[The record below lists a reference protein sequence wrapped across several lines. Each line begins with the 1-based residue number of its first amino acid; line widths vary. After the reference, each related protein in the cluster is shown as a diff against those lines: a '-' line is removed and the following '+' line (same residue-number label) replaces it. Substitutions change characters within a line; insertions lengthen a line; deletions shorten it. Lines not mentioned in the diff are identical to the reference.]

1 MKIQKNWLRIL
12 IIVVIL
18 AVVIS
23 SVWLSLGKILELIGY
38 IVSLFLPFLLGYVF
52 SLAVNPLAN
61 FLQKKLSIPRGFS
74 AILVIILTIGVIGG
88 AASWGIYKIIEQ
100 IRELYVHFPQIYESW
115 QQTIRE
121 ISKSWNT
128 LYAALPENI
137 QLLITGIGDTVSGKA
152 SGFLDNK
159 SEPVV
164 DYASRFARA
173 IPKVFVGV
181 VVFILAT
188 YFMIADSKGVSK
200 TVKSMLPEKLR
211 IRVAAVTGQLKTYLG
226 GYLKAQGILLCIAFF
241 VMFLELSVLR
251 VHYALLIALGV
262 AVLDALPFFGSGLV
276 LWPWAVIAFA
286 TGNIKMGVGL
296 IVVYVSVALVR
307 RFAEPKLLSS
317 KMGTNPILT
326 LMSMYIGYRLIG
338 IGGLIVG
345 PIIMMIAISFY
356 KAGIF
361 DGLIRLVKLV
371 FKFIKEQLILLK
383 NFFLKLTGSDWNE

>member
-23 SVWLSLGKILELIGY
+23 SVWLSLGKILELVGY

-61 FLQKKLSIPRGFS
+61 FLQKKLSIPRRFS

-88 AASWGIYKIIEQ
+88 AASWGIYKIVEQ

-121 ISKSWNT
+121 ISKSWNA

-188 YFMIADSKGVSK
+188 YFMIADSEGVSQK
-200 TVKSMLPEKLR
+200 VKSMLPEKLR

-276 LWPWAVIAFA
+276 LWPWAIIAFA

>member
-18 AVVIS
+18 AVIIS
-23 SVWLSLGKILELIGY
+23 SVWLSFGKILELIGY
-38 IVSLFLPFLLGYVF
+38 IVSLFLPFLLGYIF

-88 AASWGIYKIIEQ
+88 AASWGIYKIVEQ
-100 IRELYVHFPQIYESW
+100 IRELYLHFPQIYESW
-115 QQTIRE
+115 QETIRE
-121 ISKSWNT
+121 ISKSWNA

-164 DYASRFARA
+164 DYASRFAKA

-181 VVFILAT
+181 VVFILAA
-188 YFMIADSKGVSK
+188 YFMITDSKGVSK
-200 TVKSMLPEKLR
+200 AVKSMLPERLR
-211 IRVAAVTGQLKTYLG
+211 VRAAMVTEQLKTYLG
-226 GYLKAQGILLCIAFF
+226 GYLKAQGILMCIAFF

-251 VHYALLIALGV
+251 VHYALLIALGI

-356 KAGIF
+356 KAGLF